1 MKIIGFSGI
10 SGSGKSYRAL
20 EVAAEKGIKY
30 IIDDGLL
37 ISERRVIAGRSAKKE
52 KTRLASVRCALF
64 FDGVH
69 AEEVKKAIEKE
80 NPDGLLI
87 LGTSHEMIEKI
98 AAKLSLPEVSSFV
111 EIEDVATEKEM
122 ETAHEMRTNQGKH
135 VIPVPTFE
143 IKKDFSGYWIDALK
157 KISRKKAEDP
167 SLEKTIIRPTFS
179 YMGEFII
186 SPAALCDIA
195 EHEAL
200 KCEKVTKVLGSS
212 CRDAGG
218 GVSIKIEI
226 EVLYGKRIDRI
237 GKAVSESI
245 IKAVDN
251 FTSINVKNI
260 TVIIKSVV
268 M

>member
-1 MKIIGFSGI
+1 MKIIGFSGV

-20 EVAAEKGIKY
+20 EVAAEKKIKY

-37 ISERRVIAGRSAKKE
+37 ISGRRVIAGRSAKKE

-64 FDGVH
+64 FNAEH
-69 AEEVKKAIEKE
+69 ADEVKKAIENE
-80 NPDGLLI
+80 NPESILI

-98 AAKLSLPEVSSFV
+98 AAKLSLPSVSGFV
-111 EIEDVATEKEM
+111 EIEDVATKEEM
-122 ETAHEMRTNQGKH
+122 EKAHQMRMGEGKH

-157 KISRKKAEDP
+157 KFSRKKAEDP

-179 YMGEFII
+179 YLGEFVI
-186 SPAALCDIA
+186 SPAAICDIVKC
-195 EHEAL
+195 EAL
-200 KCEKVTKVLGSS
+200 KNEKVVKVLGAS
-212 CRDAGG
+212 CRECGG
-218 GVSIKIEI
+218 GVSIKAEI
-226 EVLYGKRIDRI
+226 EVLYGKRIDRA
-237 GKAVSESI
+237 GKEVAKSI
-245 IKAVDN
+245 IKAVDI
-251 FTSINVKNI
+251 FTSINVTGV